1 MTGKQAVELFG
12 QGRHLGKATFVYL
25 NKTPNRHYRP
35 YDLTVVPK
43 HKVRFPLKVCAACM
57 HYFCTLALPTYFCVS
72 VR

>member
-43 HKVRFPLKVCAACM
+43 HKVRFPFEWICM
-57 HYFCTLALPTYFCVS
+57 QHLCIVFVQLHFKCFQ
-72 VR
+72 

>member
-1 MTGKQAVELFG
+1 MLIQEYIPEVPQMTGKQAVELFG

-43 HKVRFPLKVCAACM
+43 HKVR
-57 HYFCTLALPTYFCVS
+57 YFLDDLA
-72 VR
+72 